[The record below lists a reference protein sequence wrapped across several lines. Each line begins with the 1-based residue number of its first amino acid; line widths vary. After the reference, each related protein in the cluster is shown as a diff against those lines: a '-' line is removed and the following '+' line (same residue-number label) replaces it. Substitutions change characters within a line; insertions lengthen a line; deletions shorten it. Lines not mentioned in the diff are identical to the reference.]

1 MNFFN
6 LKEYTLKVT
15 GYSHKHQLPN
25 AHMVLVEKTA
35 SCNKRNRCLSYK
47 TTKLIKYSTCY
58 AILKEKIYEAK
69 FFVASMKKYICNE
82 TSRWRYICLHR
93 LFKIQSN
100 AIHLPRKVP
109 CVSLVFSLF

>member
-1 MNFFN
+1 M
-6 LKEYTLKVT
+6 VV

-25 AHMVLVEKTA
+25 AHVVVGEKTA
-35 SCNKRNRCLSYK
+35 YCNKINRSLNNK

-69 FFVASMKKYICNE
+69 IFVASMKKYIYNE
-82 TSRWRYICLHR
+82 TSSWRYIYLHR
-93 LFKIQSN
+93 VFKIQRN

-109 CVSLVFSLF
+109 CVSLVFSLFLMFLGNPKNS